1 MQSDTGTGKE
11 GKQADGLCT
20 ASATAAL
27 PYSSV
32 PGLGRAVCSDILD
45 ALSVVLGYGSML
57 LAHEPPGNPSHPM
70 LQQLMEAAEK
80 ASDAIRSAS
89 RLAPFD
95 FGEAHLFDLN
105 VLLADLLRHVNSRGG
120 MLDVVTSFCMTDLL
134 VRVDSTMLRQ
144 QLLSLFDELA
154 QGLREPARVYLA
166 TNAVRVGRRIAS
178 DGKWAADSYAHV
190 SVLVPCTPANGLAKL
205 ISGGTSLSASKSLP
219 QLTALVAGWDGRV
232 MVDDVPDTGVDVRL
246 WLPSQTERA
255 DDAVPV
261 ELVENAAAGGGEMVL
276 VVEDEPS
283 VREAVSEMLRSL
295 GYSVLTAA
303 GGVEALSFLERY
315 RGPLDLILADVIMP
329 GMRGPE
335 MVRALPPAFS
345 GITVIYT
352 SGSIDTFEL
361 KRDDLSRMAA
371 FLEKPYSYEA
381 LAKAV
386 RAALAGSA

>member
-1 MQSDTGTGKE
+1 MESDIKGKDC
-11 GKQADGLCT
+11 GQGGDSGGMA
-20 ASATAAL
+20 AAAL
-27 PYSSV
+27 GKS
-32 PGLGRAVCSDILD
+32 ACSDIYD
-45 ALSVVLGYGSML
+45 SLSVVLGYGSLL
-57 LAHEPPGNPSHPM
+57 LARQPPGDASHAM
-70 LQQLMEAAEK
+70 LQQLMDAAER
-80 ASDAIRSAS
+80 AGNAIRSATKY
-89 RLAPFD
+89 APTD
-95 FGEAHLFDLN
+95 AGDLHLFDLN
-105 VLLADLLRHVNSRGG
+105 VLLADLVRRMDPAGG
-120 MLDVVTSFCMTDLL
+120 LIEVVSSFCMSSLL
-134 VRVDSTMLRQ
+134 VRADSTMLRM

-154 QGLREPARVYLA
+154 RDLREPARIYLA
-166 TNAVRVGRRIAS
+166 TNSVRIGRHAGSESRWS
-178 DGKWAADSYAHV
+178 TDGYAHV
-190 SVLVPCTPANGLAKL
+190 SILIPCTPTNGLEKL
-205 ISGGTSLSASKSLP
+205 ISGGTSLSVSQSLP
-219 QLTALVAGWDGRV
+219 RLAAVVAGWDGRV

-261 ELVENAAAGGGEMVL
+261 ELVENAAAGGGETVL

-295 GYSVLTAA
+295 GYSVLTAP
-303 GGVEALSFLERY
+303 GGIEALSLLERH

-345 GITVIYT
+345 DITVIYT